1 MTGPAVDLVAVG
13 VARRALAAI
22 AAEHPELTGPTGPVF
37 YVEHLPEIATMT
49 RRLDPNATGEST
61 TVGVRLS
68 PQLYSAVDAERV
80 RLAAIVPGS
89 SIGMSDAVRSL
100 ILRALATP
108 AQTAPAAPAAPAPVP
123 VVASPA
129 APVAPPPVAP
139 VAPAVD
145 SRQLP
150 LLAPVIVPHTSTSG
164 QSITSAVGNDN
175 GVSAATP
182 KHTRAPSRLDAAAVG
197 KRLRALRDDEVA
209 RGIAKGSREWS
220 LRAAGAT
227 AGVSPPTIDKL
238 MKGEPVKPEMLAKVA
253 AILPPE

>member
-1 MTGPAVDLVAVG
+1 MSDDAKRAGENAESKPLNLRLPHAVSDQLRDLADSLPIVSKHRLAVE
-13 VARRALAAI
+13 ALRLGI
-22 AAEHPELTGPTGPVF
+22 AALM
-37 YVEHLPEIATMT
+37 A
-49 RRLDPNATGEST
+49 DP
-61 TVGVRLS
+61 
-68 PQLYSAVDAERV
+68 
-80 RLAAIVPGS
+80 
-89 SIGMSDAVRSL
+89 SIL
-100 ILRALATP
+100 LRGAATP
-108 AQTAPAAPAAPAPVP
+108 ATSAPAAPAAPSPVP

-220 LRAAGAT
+220 LRAVAVR
-227 AGVSPPTIDKL
+227 AGVSADPVAKL
-238 MKGEPVKPEMLAKVA
+238 INGEPVKPEMLAKVA

>member
-1 MTGPAVDLVAVG
+1 MSDDAKRAGANAESEPLNL
-13 VARRALAAI
+13 RIPLALAEELRRFAKTLPIVSKHRI
-22 AAEHPELTGPTGPVF
+22 A
-37 YVEHLPEIATMT
+37 VEALKLGFASIQA
-49 RRLDPNATGEST
+49 DPG
-61 TVGVRLS
+61 
-68 PQLYSAVDAERV
+68 
-80 RLAAIVPGS
+80 
-89 SIGMSDAVRSL
+89 
-100 ILRALATP
+100 ILLRGAATP
-108 AQTAPAAPAAPAPVP
+108 AQTAPAAPAAPSPVP

-139 VAPAVD
+139 VAPTVD

-220 LRAAGAT
+220 LRAVAVR
-227 AGVSPPTIDKL
+227 AGVSADPVAKL
-238 MKGEPVKPEMLAKVA
+238 INGETVKPEMLAKVA
-253 AILPPE
+253 AILPAE